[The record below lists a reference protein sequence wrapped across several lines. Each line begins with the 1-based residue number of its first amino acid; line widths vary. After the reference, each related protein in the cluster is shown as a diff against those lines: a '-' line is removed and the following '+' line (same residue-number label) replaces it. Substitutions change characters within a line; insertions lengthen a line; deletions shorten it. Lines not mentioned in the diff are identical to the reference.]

1 MRHSVLRIVALG
13 AVAVLAAITVI
24 GLPEWASPA
33 KHAAIPPA
41 GIAAVVDEW
50 ARLSGA
56 DAAVEHNSIL
66 EVWTVLSDGFV
77 EKSALDAGAM
87 SLAAIEAMKDAAGN
101 VAQPAPDQLSLVAI
115 EAMLDVLDDPYT
127 TFMSA
132 QEYELYTENSQG
144 KFGGIGATVGLR
156 NERITVTAPI
166 PDTPAERAG
175 ILPGDVILAV
185 DGEST
190 EGWSVLESVLRIR
203 GPEGTPVRLLV
214 QHEHETEPVEIE
226 IVRAVIQVASVEW
239 QMLPEGIA
247 HVEISSFSDNTDEQM
262 SDIIDEAKQANAK
275 AMILDLR
282 GNPGGLL
289 STTVNIASE
298 FLQDGLVLYSLDGDG
313 NRVEYKVN
321 PDGSAPDLPLAVL
334 VDGNSAS
341 GSEVLAGA
349 LRDHDRAVLIG
360 EDTFGKGSV
369 NLPQGLADGSG
380 LYYTIGRWYSPDGH
394 LIEGEGLAPDI
405 EVVQPSDIEIELG
418 MVEDRDLPLERA
430 VEHLLSQAGAA
441 AP

>member
-1 MRHSVLRIVALG
+1 M
-13 AVAVLAAITVI
+13 LAAVFVLGVFTVM
-24 GLPEWASPA
+24 GLPDWASPA
-33 KHAAIPPA
+33 RQLPAPPA
-41 GIAAVVDEW
+41 GIAAAIDEW

-56 DAAVEHNSIL
+56 DTSDDHNSIL
-66 EVWTVLSDGFV
+66 EVWNVLSDGFV
-77 EKSALDAGAM
+77 EKAALDAGAM
-87 SLAAIEAMKDAAGN
+87 SLAAIAAMNAAAETG
-101 VAQPAPDQLSLVAI
+101 AAPSPEHLSLVAI
-115 EAMLDVLDDPYT
+115 DAMLDVLDDPYT

-132 QEYELYTENSQG
+132 DEYALYTENSQG

-156 NERITVTAPI
+156 NERITITAPI

-175 ILPGDVILAV
+175 IRPGDVILEV

-190 EGWSVLESVLRIR
+190 EGWSVMESVLRIR

-214 QHEHETEPVEIE
+214 LHEDAEGPVEIE

-239 QMLPEGIA
+239 RMLPEGIA
-247 HVEISSFSDNTDEQM
+247 HVEISSFSENTDEQL
-262 SDIIDEAKQANAK
+262 SDIIDEAKETGAD

-282 GNPGGLL
+282 DNPGGLL

-298 FLQDGLVLYSLDGDG
+298 FLEDGLVLYSMDGDG
-313 NRVEYKVN
+313 HRVEYKVQ

-334 VDGNSAS
+334 VNGGSAS

-349 LRDHDRAVLIG
+349 LRDHERAALIG

-369 NLPQGLADGSG
+369 NLPQNLTDGSG
-380 LYYTIGRWYSPDGH
+380 LYYTIGRWYSPNGH
-394 LIEGEGLAPDI
+394 LIEGDGLAPDI
-405 EVVQPSDIEIELG
+405 LIGPSLAEG
-418 MVEDRDLPLERA
+418 EDAQLDRA
-430 VEHLLSQAGAA
+430 VEHLLSELGAA